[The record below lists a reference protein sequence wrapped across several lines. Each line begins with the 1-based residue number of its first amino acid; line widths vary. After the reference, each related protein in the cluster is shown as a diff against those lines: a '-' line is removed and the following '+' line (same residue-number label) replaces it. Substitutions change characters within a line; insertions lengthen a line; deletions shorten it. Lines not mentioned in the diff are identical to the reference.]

1 MLNALAGAA
10 TQASASLASLRLVL
24 VSGEKLLRADW
35 ARAAKALGRHVLV
48 VNQYGPTECT
58 MTSTYYP
65 IENPPFRPA
74 IPIGRPIPNTELYIL
89 DGSLNPVPVGVPG
102 EIHIG
107 GVGLARGYVNQPELT
122 SKKFIHHPFSDQTRA
137 QLYKTGDLARYL
149 PDGNIEFLG
158 RCDRQ
163 VKIREYR
170 VELEEI
176 EQVLVEHPGVR
187 AAVVLAADDPAGEKR
202 SLVGYVIPLPGQ
214 ALTAEGL
221 RGFLSQCLPEYM
233 VPSRFVFMTAF
244 PLTPH
249 GKVDLRRLPLPDW
262 PKESEAREYVAPRT
276 ELEKALAAI
285 FAEVLHVNRLG
296 TTDDF
301 FQLGGHSLLAM
312 QAVSRMNR
320 EFKLRLKIREFFE
333 APTVRAMAQAVTQ
346 ALKHREQSR
355 TSGGSRDCARS

>member
-1 MLNALAGAA
+1 
-10 TQASASLASLRLVL
+10 
-24 VSGEKLLRADW
+24 
-35 ARAAKALGRHVLV
+35 
-48 VNQYGPTECT
+48 
-58 MTSTYYP
+58 
-65 IENPPFRPA
+65 
-74 IPIGRPIPNTELYIL
+74 
-89 DGSLNPVPVGVPG
+89 
-102 EIHIG
+102 
-107 GVGLARGYVNQPELT
+107 LARGYINQPELT
-122 SKKFIHHPFSDQTRA
+122 SKKFIPHPFSQQTRA

-163 VKIREYR
+163 VKIRGYR

-176 EQVLVEHPGVR
+176 EQVLAEHPGVR

-202 SLVGYVIPLPGQ
+202 SLVGYVIPRSGQ
-214 ALTAEGL
+214 APTAEGL

-233 VPSRFVFMTAF
+233 VPSRFAFMTAF

-262 PKESEAREYVAPRT
+262 PKESEAWEYTPPRT

-285 FAEVLHVNRLG
+285 FAEVLHLNQVG
-296 TTDDF
+296 ATDDF

-333 APTVRAMAQAVTQ
+333 APTVRAMAQTVTRAWKQ
-346 ALKHREQSR
+346 REQSG
-355 TSGGSRDCARS
+355 TSGASEDCART

>member
-1 MLNALAGAA
+1 
-10 TQASASLASLRLVL
+10 
-24 VSGEKLLRADW
+24 
-35 ARAAKALGRHVLV
+35 
-48 VNQYGPTECT
+48 
-58 MTSTYYP
+58 
-65 IENPPFRPA
+65 
-74 IPIGRPIPNTELYIL
+74 
-89 DGSLNPVPVGVPG
+89 
-102 EIHIG
+102 
-107 GVGLARGYVNQPELT
+107 
-122 SKKFIHHPFSDQTRA
+122 
-137 QLYKTGDLARYL
+137 
-149 PDGNIEFLG
+149 
-158 RCDRQ
+158 
-163 VKIREYR
+163 
-170 VELEEI
+170 
-176 EQVLVEHPGVR
+176 
-187 AAVVLAADDPAGEKR
+187 VVLAADDPAGEKR